1 MSNRPSLAQLLAE
14 ATHKA
19 NQERVDKQQVERITA
34 LVKAQLA
41 KRAETSKPMSCP
53 HCGEPLPESWRTDDV
68 TDNSD
73 SNDDPDNEQ
82 DNGAQP
88 DDYDNRKAHRPLN
101 GMTRD
106 QVIASLGK
114 IRC

>member
-1 MSNRPSLAQLLAE
+1 MSTGPSLADLLKA
-14 ATHKA
+14 AVQKA
-19 NQERVDKQQVERITA
+19 NQGQADAKQVERISA
-34 LVKAQLA
+34 AVRQELS

-68 TDNSD
+68 TGNSD